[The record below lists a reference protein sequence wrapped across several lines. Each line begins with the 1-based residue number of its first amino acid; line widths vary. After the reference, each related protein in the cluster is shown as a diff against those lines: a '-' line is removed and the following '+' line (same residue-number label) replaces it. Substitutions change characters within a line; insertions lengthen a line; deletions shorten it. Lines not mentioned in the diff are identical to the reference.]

1 MPSVPRVRL
10 KGSWSGRAGT
20 RQGRSI
26 AEDGAS
32 GTILLR
38 EEFGRLR
45 PICKSSPLGDPRGL
59 AGFKRPLK
67 TRGPHRAMSDASPLL
82 VACWL

>member
-20 RQGRSI
+20 CQGRSI
-26 AEDGAS
+26 AEDGAR
-32 GTILLR
+32 GAILLR

-45 PICKSSPLGDPRGL
+45 SKGKIVAEALRHGL

-67 TRGPHRAMSDASPLL
+67 TRGPHRP
-82 VACWL
+82 